1 MFHHLIATSSV
12 RLTCRRSKME
22 TTTCGAPASTS
33 KSNLIQFPRI
43 SDDEQSRKES
53 TITAFPRCLFN
64 NCVSFLGNKKPKK
77 HRFPPRTQVPDCKI
91 VRIPQILPLWHSKMD
106 SSIDASPYKWPHD
119 NSFDPKTT
127 ALVIID
133 MQKDCGSFPLPRLN
147 IQSAMK
153 IFNSTAHPTFQ
164 LNTPISP
171 SKSLTD
177 VPTLLCLSYLYF
189 GLVTAVLSMS

>member
-12 RLTCRRSKME
+12 RLTRRRSKME
-22 TTTCGAPASTS
+22 TTTYGAPAGTTS

-43 SDDEQSRKES
+43 SDDEQSGKES
-53 TITAFPRCLFN
+53 TITTFPRCLFN

-77 HRFPPRTQVPDCKI
+77 HRFPPRVQVPDRKI
-91 VRIPQILPLWHSKMD
+91 VQIPQILPLWHSKMA

-133 MQKDCGSFPLPRLN
+133 MQKDCGYFPLPRLN
-147 IQSAMK
+147 IQTAMK
-153 IFNSTAHPTFQ
+153 IFKSAAHPTLQ

-177 VPTLLCLSYLYF
+177 ILALCLPYSHF
-189 GLVTAVLSMS
+189 NLVTTVPSMS